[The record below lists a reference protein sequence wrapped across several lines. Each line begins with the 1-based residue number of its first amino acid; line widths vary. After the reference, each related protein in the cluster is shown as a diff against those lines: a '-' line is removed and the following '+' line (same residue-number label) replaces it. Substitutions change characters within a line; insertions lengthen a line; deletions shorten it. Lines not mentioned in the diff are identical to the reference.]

1 MTTEITQSLV
11 DEVRTLRQRVLR
23 AGGWSIAGFAL
34 AQVIRFGTNLVM
46 TRLLVPEMFG
56 VMAIAHTVLIGLV
69 LFSDLGLRLN
79 VIQSRRGNDPVFLNT
94 AWVTQILV
102 GSLLALGAVVV
113 ASLLA
118 LANHLGLLPPES
130 AYAAPVL
137 PYVIAALGSTLLL
150 AGFESTRSAESSR
163 RLALGRLIQVQ
174 LAAQV
179 AAVVAMLALAAMS
192 RSIWVLVVGALV
204 SAATGTLLTHLWL
217 PGTPNRVQWD
227 WKAFREILGFGRWIL
242 VSSMVGFL
250 ASAGDKVIFGWMVSA
265 SLLGLYSIAGL
276 LLSAVEQVLGALI
289 GEVAFPAL
297 SEVARERRVDLKRM
311 LYKFHRPLAA
321 LAYMAAGLLAVAG
334 GAIVRLL
341 YDVRYHDAGWMLQI
355 LAGMLLAVPCQI
367 HGQCFLALGIS
378 RWVSNLAILRLVVLA
393 GALPIGFH
401 LFGIAGAI
409 FGVVLSYLSA
419 IPATLYYAAKCSL
432 VDVKK
437 ELVPI
442 LAVIPG
448 ALIGVGIVLVLSR

>member
-1 MTTEITQSLV
+1 
-11 DEVRTLRQRVLR
+11 
-23 AGGWSIAGFAL
+23 
-34 AQVIRFGTNLVM
+34 
-46 TRLLVPEMFG
+46 
-56 VMAIAHTVLIGLV
+56 
-69 LFSDLGLRLN
+69 
-79 VIQSRRGNDPVFLNT
+79 
-94 AWVTQILV
+94 
-102 GSLLALGAVVV
+102 
-113 ASLLA
+113 
-118 LANHLGLLPPES
+118 
-130 AYAAPVL
+130 
-137 PYVIAALGSTLLL
+137 
-150 AGFESTRSAESSR
+150 
-163 RLALGRLIQVQ
+163 
-174 LAAQV
+174 
-179 AAVVAMLALAAMS
+179 
-192 RSIWVLVVGALV
+192 
-204 SAATGTLLTHLWL
+204 
-217 PGTPNRVQWD
+217 
-227 WKAFREILGFGRWIL
+227 
-242 VSSMVGFL
+242 
-250 ASAGDKVIFGWMVSA
+250 
-265 SLLGLYSIAGL
+265 LYSIAGL

-297 SEVARERRVDLKRM
+297 SEVARERRVDLKRV

-321 LAYMAAGLLAVAG
+321 LAYTAAGLLAVAG

-378 RWVSNLAILRLVVLA
+378 RWLSNLAILRLVVLA